1 MLRACELK
9 TMFSGSI
16 SWETW
21 DPKPIMFGSIQGH
34 GRQARP
40 IFFLREVL
48 EKNIVKFSTN
58 DLYDLGHLTI
68 AIWILWERSPKPK
81 IARHS
86 HMWQRAYRFF
96 GCTYEEISWAATFF
110 SWGTRAQHLTLYGV
124 RVVSPGW
131 MICSNRSERKDN
143 CTVTISVCS
152 TGVRTAVGTI

>member
-96 GCTYEEISWAATFF
+96 GCTYVCRTTQRNLSLFHQI
-110 SWGTRAQHLTLYGV
+110 LYFKTKLDLKLWNAWRSLDNV
-124 RVVSPGW
+124 RVVLEAFCQAQFQS
-131 MICSNRSERKDN
+131 
-143 CTVTISVCS
+143 S
-152 TGVRTAVGTI
+152 TS